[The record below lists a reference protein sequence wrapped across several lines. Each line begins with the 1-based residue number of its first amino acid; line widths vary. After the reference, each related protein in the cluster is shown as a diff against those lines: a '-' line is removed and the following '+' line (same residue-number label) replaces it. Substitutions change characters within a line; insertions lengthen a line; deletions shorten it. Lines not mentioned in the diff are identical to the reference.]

1 MNGTSQPVGAPPPG
15 APGAPPAKKGMGPLA
30 WIGIGCVVIIILCGI
45 AFSIMGWMAK
55 RAIDKY
61 GKNPGM
67 AAAVLM
73 VKANPDLELV
83 STDEKA
89 NSIVVKNKKTGET
102 MTMTADANGKFS
114 FKNDKGETATFDAS
128 GENGVSIKSTDE
140 KGQVSTFNAGGPGA
154 PQNLPS
160 WLPTYPGGTISG
172 TYDTNNDQER
182 TAAFTVTTKDDPAKV
197 IDYYDSQF
205 KGAGLTTEKN
215 NYDANGQKGGTV
227 TGKSADE
234 KRQASVLVSTSS
246 EGTQAVVSFTEKKQ

>member
-1 MNGTSQPVGAPPPG
+1 
-15 APGAPPAKKGMGPLA
+15 MGPLG

-45 AFSIMGWMAK
+45 AFGIMGWMAK

-114 FKNDKGETATFDAS
+114 IKNDKGENVTFDAS
-128 GENGVSIKSTDE
+128 GGNGVNIQSTDE
-140 KGQVSTFNAGGPGA
+140 KGQVSTFNSGGDA

-160 WLPTYPGGTISG
+160 WIPVYPGGTASG
-172 TYDTNNDQER
+172 NLDTTHDQEH
-182 TAAFTVTTKDDPAKV
+182 TVAFTVTTKDDSAKV
-197 IDYYDSQF
+197 VDYYESQL
-205 KGAGLTTEKN
+205 KAAGLTTEKN
-215 NYDANGQKGGTV
+215 VYDANGQKGGTV
-227 TGKSADE
+227 TGKSADD
-234 KRQASVLVSTSS
+234 KRQANVVVSTTS
-246 EGTQAVVSFTEKKQ
+246 EGSQAMVSFTEKK

>member
-1 MNGTSQPVGAPPPG
+1 MS
-15 APGAPPAKKGMGPLA
+15 PLA
-30 WIGIGCVVIIILCGI
+30 WIGIGCVVIIILAGI
-45 AFSIMGWMAK
+45 AMGIMGWMAK
-55 RAIDKY
+55 RAIEKY

-128 GENGVSIKSTDE
+128 SGNGVSIKSTDE
-140 KGQVSTFNAGGPGA
+140 KGQVATFNAGAGT

-160 WLPTYPGGTISG
+160 WLPVYPGGTLSG
-172 TYDTNNDQER
+172 TYDTNNDQGR
-182 TAAFTVTTKDDPAKV
+182 TAAFTVTTKDDVNKV
-197 IDYYDSQF
+197 VDYYDAQL

-215 NYDANGQKGGTV
+215 TYDANGQKGGTV
-227 TGKSADE
+227 TGKSADD
-234 KRQASVLVSTSS
+234 KRQASVMVSTSS